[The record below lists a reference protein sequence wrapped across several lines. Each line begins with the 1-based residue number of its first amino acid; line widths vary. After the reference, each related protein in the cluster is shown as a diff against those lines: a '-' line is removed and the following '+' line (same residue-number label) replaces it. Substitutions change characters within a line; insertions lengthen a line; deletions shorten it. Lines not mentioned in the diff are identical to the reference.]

1 MYKDLTVPENNSL
14 KKEIKEML
22 SWLDK
27 KEADNELGRTTFA
40 PACTEEKMAAWESA
54 NGIKIPESY
63 KEWLRFT
70 EECTI
75 DGTTAQFF
83 GPDHFRTDYVP
94 ENLIVIGEVVGDGE
108 QVCFD
113 KETGEIVTWFER
125 KKNHTSNSFID
136 MLKRVNSLIEIPE
149 KVEMSTIELISNLER
164 ICQSIR
170 DDLEKQPENE
180 RYRKL
185 LNRTENEIK
194 KLKGM

>member
-75 DGTTAQFF
+75 DGTTAQLF

-113 KETGEIVTWFER
+113 KKTGEIVTWFEGAR
-125 KKNHTSNSFID
+125 NFQFGEFSGFLKEINKRLSGRLVINKKSA
-136 MLKRVNSLIEIPE
+136 
-149 KVEMSTIELISNLER
+149 ELFMQFMKEAKER
-164 ICQSIR
+164 ETG
-170 DDLEKQPENE
+170 DK
-180 RYRKL
+180 
-185 LNRTENEIK
+185 
-194 KLKGM
+194 

>member
-1 MYKDLTVPENNSL
+1 MYKDITVPENNSL

-113 KETGEIVTWFER
+113 KETGEIVNYFEGSLT
-125 KKNHTSNSFID
+125 KASKNFID
-136 MLKRVNSLIEIPE
+136 RIQSVNDYLGDGGMSPE
-149 KVEMSTIELISNLER
+149 AEDLLER
-164 ICQSIR
+164 MFQEAMSKR
-170 DDLEKQPENE
+170 N
-180 RYRKL
+180 
-185 LNRTENEIK
+185 
-194 KLKGM
+194 

>member
-75 DGTTAQFF
+75 DGTTAQLF

-94 ENLIVIGEVVGDGE
+94 SNLIVIGEVVGDGE

-113 KETGEIVTWFER
+113 KETGEIVTWFEGACNFEFENVAEIIEWILR
-125 KKNHTSNSFID
+125 QLGKVVKKSKSDKKRELKKIINDINDKSNRGVANESDLRLLSI
-136 MLKRVNSLIEIPE
+136 LEESL
-149 KVEMSTIELISNLER
+149 R
-164 ICQSIR
+164 
-170 DDLEKQPENE
+170 
-180 RYRKL
+180 L
-185 LNRTENEIK
+185 LNGEK
-194 KLKGM
+194 S